1 MSSTYV
7 LVLFDQVKHLF
18 KSFNMLVEQI
28 LHGNEIHFILIT
40 VYFCLIVH
48 LKMN

>member
-7 LVLFDQVKHLF
+7 LVLIDQVKHLF
-18 KSFNMLVEQI
+18 KSFNMLVEQDSPLI
-28 LHGNEIHFILIT
+28 EIHFILIT